1 MTGAVQSE
9 HSHIRAEPFF
19 QVAQRKFTGK
29 LDLSGLQLGLQVSRP
44 KYNSWTATY
53 TLRVREK

>member
-44 KYNSWTATY
+44 KYNS
-53 TLRVREK
+53 